1 MKRSEVRWSEVKK
14 RDRKKRKQ
22 RRRKERGLEA
32 VDKVH
37 ILLRKSMKREDQV
50 G

>member
-14 RDRKKRKQ
+14 RERRKRKQ
-22 RRRKERGLEA
+22 ERRKGRGLEV
-32 VDKVH
+32 VDEVH
-37 ILLRKSMKREDQV
+37 ILLRKSVKREDQV